1 MNMLLKKMVGFG
13 GTSTI
18 LKVEGGAG
26 EPTDKFVTW
35 VEEQSNDVT
44 STDLKAMTCRIFAL
58 ARVDF

>member
-1 MNMLLKKMVGFG
+1 MPLKKMVGFDE
-13 GTSTI
+13 TSTI

-35 VEEQSNDVT
+35 GEEQSNDVIT